1 MIKIFVVDDD
11 QFLGNLIKKSL
22 EKMDNVEVTHFLTP
36 EECVNS
42 LNQQPDIVTI
52 DYMLPGMNGE
62 QLLEKIKN
70 YDDRIRSGKN

>member
-1 MIKIFVVDDD
+1 MVKIFVVDDD

-36 EECVNS
+36 EECMNS
-42 LNQQPDIVTI
+42 ISQRPDIVTI

-70 YDDRIRSGKN
+70 FDHAI